1 MLKVFGSLCYATT
14 GPKQKFDSRSRKGV
28 FLGYQFGTK
37 GYIILDLQNKDIF
50 VSRDVIFYESHFPFN
65 NKLEAQEKEKLF
77 PPQTKTFHDIDPLQL
92 TPHHNNF
99 TPQDQHP
106 SQTPILPQT
115 LSSPTTSS
123 SPQISPSTS
132 PSQSISPHISSSPHP
147 NPIPFIP
154 RRTTRSSKPNV

>member
-1 MLKVFGSLCYATT
+1 MFQSQLPKHFWSYTIKHAFYLINHIPSLVTKKQTPYELLHNQKPDFSMLKVFGSLCYASTT
-14 GPKQKFDSRSRKGV
+14 GPKQKFDFRSRKGV

-99 TPQDQHP
+99 TP
-106 SQTPILPQT
+106 
-115 LSSPTTSS
+115 
-123 SPQISPSTS
+123 
-132 PSQSISPHISSSPHP
+132 
-147 NPIPFIP
+147 
-154 RRTTRSSKPNV
+154 